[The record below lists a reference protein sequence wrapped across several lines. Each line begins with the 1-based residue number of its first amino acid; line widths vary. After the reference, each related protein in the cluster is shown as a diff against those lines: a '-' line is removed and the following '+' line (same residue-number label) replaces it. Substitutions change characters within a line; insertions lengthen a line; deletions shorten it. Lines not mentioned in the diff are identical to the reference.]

1 MRSCPWFALDREE
14 LQSAKMFFFFG
25 FTLYKKPD
33 TKVDMQILAG
43 RAHRQ
48 GEPFLSSVK
57 FK

>member
-14 LQSAKMFFFFG
+14 LRIWEDDVLLLTSALQKNRHQI
-25 FTLYKKPD
+25 
-33 TKVDMQILAG
+33 DMQILAG
-43 RAHRQ
+43 RAHRR

>member
-14 LQSAKMFFFFG
+14 LQICEDVLLLR
-25 FTLYKKPD
+25 LYKKPD